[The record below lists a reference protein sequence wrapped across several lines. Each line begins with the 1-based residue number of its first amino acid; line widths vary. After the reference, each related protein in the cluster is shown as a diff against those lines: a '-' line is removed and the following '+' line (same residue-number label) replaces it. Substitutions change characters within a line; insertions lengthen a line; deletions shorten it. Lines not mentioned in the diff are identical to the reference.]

1 MYYRSAR
8 TSQEVRAFFPFVQ
21 SPPPANAG
29 GGPFLYAVYWS
40 AAAAFALRQLARST
54 GMSAVSAMSSLRE

>member
-1 MYYRSAR
+1 MKLTEKA
-8 TSQEVRAFFPFVQ
+8 VRAVTGNGKAQ
-21 SPPPANAG
+21 KLADG
-29 GGPFLYAVYWS
+29 GGLFLYAVYWS